1 MPSLT
6 LPHSSPRSCSV
17 PLYGRSSLPN
27 CEISPC
33 AGNGNASKLQVGT
46 IGAGEKCHWEGEEE
60 EEEELVSS
68 REHIHPVILLRFLL
82 LSYAVGSS
90 GGF

>member
-46 IGAGEKCHWEGEEE
+46 IGAGEKCHWEGEEV
-60 EEEELVSS
+60 EEELVSS